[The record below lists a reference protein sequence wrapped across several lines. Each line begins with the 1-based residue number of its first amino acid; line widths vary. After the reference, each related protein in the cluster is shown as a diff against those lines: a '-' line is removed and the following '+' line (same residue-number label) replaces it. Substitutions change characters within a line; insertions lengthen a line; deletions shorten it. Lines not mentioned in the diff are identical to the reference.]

1 MSIIAVI
8 PAHYSSIRLPN
19 KIVLDIHG
27 ILMIEHVRRR
37 ALLAKSI
44 SDVFVATCDNE
55 IADVVDKSGGKVIMT
70 SDKHL
75 NGTSRVA
82 EAIENIDCEYVIV
95 LQGDEPLLLPR
106 HLDQITE
113 NIKEDKNYDV
123 WNATGLL
130 ENKEELLKHSFVKC
144 LINNNEIVDCFR
156 TYSSNDDFMTQQ
168 IIIQKILGIIIYKRD
183 VIIELSKIKPAK
195 KEVSDFIEQMRIIEN
210 NFKFKSILVEPTLP
224 SINEPAEV
232 NIVLEFIDNNIE
244 QFKLLEKIR

>member
-8 PAHYSSIRLPN
+8 PAHLASIRLPN
-19 KIVLDIHG
+19 KILLNIHG
-27 ILMIEHVRRR
+27 IPMIEHVRRR

-82 EAIENIDCEYVIV
+82 EAIKNIDCEHVIV

-144 LINNNEIVDCFR
+144 LINNDEIVDCFR
-156 TYSSNDDFMTQQ
+156 TYSSNDDFMIQQ
-168 IIIQKILGIIIYKRD
+168 QIIQKILGIIIYKRD
-183 VIIELSKIKPAK
+183 VIVELSKIKPAK

-224 SINEPAEV
+224 SINEPTEV
-232 NIVLEFIDNNIE
+232 DIVLKFIDNNIE
-244 QFKLLEKIR
+244 QFKLLEKTR